1 MENAEILK
9 LVEAGFTAEEI
20 RKMGAEKAPEESKTK
35 ETGNEQSAPD
45 QTRESKVN
53 DSDDVL
59 QTLTQTVSELSQ
71 TVKALQDAN
80 INKAKGTEQPKTV
93 DKVKEVMDSFIKEL

>member
-20 RKMGAEKAPEESKTK
+20 RKMGAEKAPEESKIEK
-35 ETGNEQSAPD
+35 TGDKQSQAD
-45 QTRESKVN
+45 KTHESKVN

-59 QTLTQTVSELSQ
+59 KTLTQTVSELSQ

-80 INKAKGTEQPKTV
+80 IDKAKGGEQPKTV

>member
-20 RKMGAEKAPEESKTK
+20 RKMGAEKAPEESGTK
-35 ETGNEQSAPD
+35 ETGDKQS
-45 QTRESKVN
+45 QTDTTHEDKVN
-53 DSDDVL
+53 STDDVL
-59 QTLTQTVSELSQ
+59 KTLTQTVSELSQ

-80 INKAKGTEQPKTV
+80 IDKAKGTDQPKTA